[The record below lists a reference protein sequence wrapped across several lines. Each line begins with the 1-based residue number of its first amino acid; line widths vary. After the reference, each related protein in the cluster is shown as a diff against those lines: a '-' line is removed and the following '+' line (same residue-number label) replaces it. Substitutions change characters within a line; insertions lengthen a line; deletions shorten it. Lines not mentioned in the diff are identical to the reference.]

1 MSIRLRVAI
10 FSTACLGICLCA
22 PTSKAQ
28 VARTELHA
36 IPTLTLPDQDFLT
49 GGKNGT
55 LVTISGALRIP
66 RLGTDRLPAVILVH
80 GSGGVGGNVDRWS
93 QELNGIG
100 LATFTIEQLHG
111 ARPPEHERL
120 RINTLTA

>member
-80 GSGGVGGNVDRWS
+80 GSGGPISHIFSPAHNETR
-93 QELNGIG
+93 E
-100 LATFTIEQLHG
+100 
-111 ARPPEHERL
+111 
-120 RINTLTA
+120 

>member
-10 FSTACLGICLCA
+10 FSTACLGLICLCA

-36 IPTLTLPDQDFLT
+36 IPTRTLPDQDFLT

-66 RLGTDRLPAVILVH
+66 RLGIDRLPAVILVH

-100 LATFTIEQLHG
+100 MATSQCD
-111 ARPPEHERL
+111 R
-120 RINTLTA
+120 